1 MRLSN
6 LNILQEGLVSMK
18 NKKSDNFEGKW
29 HVNKM
34 CYQRK
39 YKTRMSIQEI
49 LIRLKTKNIY
59 DLFKYRFEE
68 TGTDYFIVL
77 IQSRGIPEYR
87 YRITFR
93 AATDDT
99 TEFEINLCKTLFGLG
114 FYDTWLDMF
123 FAQKV
128 DAASFG

>member
-1 MRLSN
+1 
-6 LNILQEGLVSMK
+6 MK

-77 IQSRGIPEYR
+77 IPSRGIPEYR
-87 YRITFR
+87 
-93 AATDDT
+93 
-99 TEFEINLCKTLFGLG
+99 
-114 FYDTWLDMF
+114 
-123 FAQKV
+123 V
-128 DAASFG
+128 